1 MKKKF
6 FISVKPC
13 PMLYVPPNAMI
24 SPVNCTKGPSL
35 GGAIC
40 TVTCKAGYTLIGQ
53 PKVTCGSTG
62 QWMGGN
68 VATYVCRGEF
78 CYNARAGLCYMWF

>member
-1 MKKKF
+1 MKKKI

-53 PKVTCGSTG
+53 PKVSFFRILICT
-62 QWMGGN
+62 GN
-68 VATYVCRGEF
+68 VNKNVHLIFISCDMYV
-78 CYNARAGLCYMWF
+78 